1 MEQNQQQPS
10 QQTPPIATAP
20 PPVQPVQPVQPLPSQ
35 QDMQSAIDLD
45 RRRRRIKTARVLG
58 AITAL
63 LNLIGAVA
71 TCTLL
76 ALTAHAHVA
85 TTIIATLLPVV
96 ASFFGLS
103 AIGKSR
109 IASSISFFGISV
121 ASAWYF
127 LFGIVIFTS
136 SGSLAPRPD
145 WLMTLLFILDLIAL
159 IGGIVTFIMGI
170 LSGIFCAL
178 AKQTGESKGILQL
191 VFVCVL
197 LAASIGVMVYTL
209 GFEPYEQ
216 EVTDNSIIWETAPV
230 SDNALFDQSYDG
242 EFSYSQIE
250 QLREDVQSGMTYQ
263 QVCDALS
270 GDTGH
275 IDSQSSTEERTTV
288 YWVDSNSSFVIA
300 TFTDGRTYSIY
311 TVTDLAEDMYNDFGQ
326 GSDTQPSGQTEN
338 PSSDSPAS
346 TATTGEQNA
355 LESAQSYLRYMAFSR
370 DGLIDQLEYEG
381 FTTSEA
387 TYAVDNC
394 GADWNEQALESA
406 NSYLSHMAFSYTGL
420 IDQLEY
426 EGFTTEQATYAVD
439 SCGADWNEQAA
450 KSAES
455 YLSHMSFSRE
465 ELIDQLEYEGFT
477 HEQAVYGA
485 QANGY

>member
-109 IASSISFFGISV
+109 IASSISFFSISV

-170 LSGIFCAL
+170 LSGVFCAL
-178 AKQTGESKGILQL
+178 AKRTGKSKGIVQL

-197 LAASIGVMVYTL
+197 LAAAIGVTVYAL
-209 GFEPYEQ
+209 GFEADAVSAGTATVDMDGDGDMDITDYILQNADPYNQ
-216 EVTDNSIIWETAPV
+216 SATDNMEPTHYGTFSRVQIA
-230 SDNALFDQSYDG
+230 ALK
-242 EFSYSQIE
+242 E
-250 QLREDVQSGMTYQ
+250 GMTYTEF
-263 QVCDALS
+263 VDALDGDFGEDCS
-270 GDTGH
+270 PNRDGYVYGFVAVRWVDQSRNYVLALFEDGICTSLGTSEDPEETPEPTTYSIGDTWTVDGQWSLTITGVRETTERNQFADENPGAVYI
-275 IDSQSSTEERTTV
+275 IDYTYTNLGYEGSIMDLYITLSYETV
-288 YWVDSNSSFVIA
+288 VDSAGVVGYAYPLPTDRSPQETPVGATCNAQACIGVDNPGPFTLTVEEYDSYYTQHEA
-300 TFTDGRTYSIY
+300 TFT
-311 TVTDLAEDMYNDFGQ
+311 L
-326 GSDTQPSGQTEN
+326 
-338 PSSDSPAS
+338 SP
-346 TATTGEQNA
+346 Q
-355 LESAQSYLRYMAFSR
+355 
-370 DGLIDQLEYEG
+370 
-381 FTTSEA
+381 
-387 TYAVDNC
+387 
-394 GADWNEQALESA
+394 
-406 NSYLSHMAFSYTGL
+406 
-420 IDQLEY
+420 
-426 EGFTTEQATYAVD
+426 
-439 SCGADWNEQAA
+439 
-450 KSAES
+450 
-455 YLSHMSFSRE
+455 
-465 ELIDQLEYEGFT
+465 
-477 HEQAVYGA
+477 
-485 QANGY
+485 

>member
-10 QQTPPIATAP
+10 QQTPSVAAAP

-35 QDMQSAIDLD
+35 QDMQSAIDMD
-45 RRRRRIKTARVLG
+45 RRQRRIKTARVLG
-58 AITAL
+58 AVTAL

-71 TCTLL
+71 TATLY
-76 ALTAHAHVA
+76 ALTAHNHVA
-85 TTIIATLLPVV
+85 TLIIATLLPVV

-103 AIGKSR
+103 AVGKSR
-109 IASSISFFGISV
+109 IASSISFFGIAV
-121 ASAWYF
+121 AGIWYS
-127 LFGIVIFTS
+127 LFGVTVLFAPLDS
-136 SGSLAPRPD
+136 SPD
-145 WLMTLLFILDLIAL
+145 WLMTLLFILDMIAL
-159 IGGIVTFIMGI
+159 IGGIVTFILGI

-178 AKQTGESKGILQL
+178 AKRTGKSKGIVQL

-197 LAASIGVMVYTL
+197 LAAAIGVTVYAL

-216 EVTDNSIIWETAPV
+216 EVSDNSIIWETAPV
-230 SDNALFDQSYDG
+230 SDNALFDQSYNG
-242 EFSYSQIE
+242 EFTYDQIK
-250 QLREDVQSGMTYQ
+250 QLRNDVQSGMTYQ
-263 QVCDALS
+263 QVCDSLS
-270 GDTGH
+270 GDIGH

-288 YWVDSNSSFVIA
+288 YWVDSKNIFVMA
-300 TFTDGRTYSIY
+300 TFTDGKTYSIY
-311 TVTDLAEDMYNDFGQ
+311 TVTDLAEDMYNDFDQ
-326 GSDTQPSGQTEN
+326 SSNTQPSDQTEN

-355 LESAQSYLRYMAFSR
+355 LESAQSYLRYMSFSR

-455 YLSHMSFSRE
+455 YLSHMSFSR
-465 ELIDQLEYEGFT
+465 D
-477 HEQAVYGA
+477 
-485 QANGY
+485 

>member
-10 QQTPPIATAP
+10 QQTPSVAAAP

-35 QDMQSAIDLD
+35 QDMQSAIDMD
-45 RRRRRIKTARVLG
+45 RRQRRIKTARVLG
-58 AITAL
+58 AVTAL

-71 TCTLL
+71 TATLY
-76 ALTAHAHVA
+76 ALTAYNHVV
-85 TTIIATLLPVV
+85 TLIIATLLPVV

-103 AIGKSR
+103 AVGKSR
-109 IASSISFFGISV
+109 IASSISFFGIAV
-121 ASAWYF
+121 AGIWYS
-127 LFGIVIFTS
+127 LFGVTVLF
-136 SGSLAPRPD
+136 APLDSRPD
-145 WLMTLLFILDLIAL
+145 WLMTLLFILDMIAL
-159 IGGIVTFIMGI
+159 IGGIIAFIMGV

-178 AKQTGESKGILQL
+178 AKRTGKSKGIVQL
-191 VFVCVL
+191 IFVCVL
-197 LAASIGVMVYTL
+197 LAASIGVAVYAL

-250 QLREDVQSGMTYQ
+250 QLRKDVQSGMTYQ

-275 IDSQSSTEERTTV
+275 IDGQSSTEERTTV

-370 DGLIDQLEYEG
+370 NGLIDQLEYEG

>member
-209 GFEPYEQ
+209 GFKADT
-216 EVTDNSIIWETAPV
+216 TDGSSESGTYGVGDTWTV
-230 SDNALFDQSYDG
+230 DG
-242 EFSYSQIE
+242 EWSLTITSVTETERRDPIATDEEHVYIIDYTYTNLGHEDETTGGLYMSIYNDFSGDTLTDSRGQSGSISVLDVDNE
-250 QLREDVQSGMTYQ
+250 PEDIPVGATCEAQDAICLENSGDFTLEIRRFDNEGNGHSATFNLSPTGYESASSVDSDPTQHILNSVIQSDDISDYTPGADYTQAQFQRIALGMTYDEVVQ
-263 QVCDALS
+263 IMD
-270 GDTGH
+270 GDPGFFVTG
-275 IDSQSSTEERTTV
+275 IDTYVSV
-288 YWVDSNSSFVIA
+288 YWCDPDYDFVFVS
-300 TFTDGRTYSIY
+300 FTDGV
-311 TVTDLAEDMYNDFGQ
+311 VTEI
-326 GSDTQPSGQTEN
+326 S
-338 PSSDSPAS
+338 
-346 TATTGEQNA
+346 
-355 LESAQSYLRYMAFSR
+355 
-370 DGLIDQLEYEG
+370 
-381 FTTSEA
+381 
-387 TYAVDNC
+387 
-394 GADWNEQALESA
+394 
-406 NSYLSHMAFSYTGL
+406 
-420 IDQLEY
+420 
-426 EGFTTEQATYAVD
+426 
-439 SCGADWNEQAA
+439 
-450 KSAES
+450 
-455 YLSHMSFSRE
+455 
-465 ELIDQLEYEGFT
+465 
-477 HEQAVYGA
+477 
-485 QANGY
+485 

>member
-1 MEQNQQQPS
+1 MEQNQNAS
-10 QQTPPIATAP
+10 QSPVTVP
-20 PPVQPVQPVQPLPSQ
+20 PPVQPAQPVEPIPPQ
-35 QDMQSAIDLD
+35 QEMQNAIAQD
-45 RRRRRIKTARVLG
+45 RRQRRIKTARVLG
-58 AITAL
+58 AVTAL

-76 ALTAHAHVA
+76 ALTAHNHVI

-103 AIGKSR
+103 AVGKSR

-121 ASAWYF
+121 ASVWYF
-127 LFGIVIFTS
+127 LFGIAILFVPLDS
-136 SGSLAPRPD
+136 RPD
-145 WLMTLLFILDLIAL
+145 WLITLLTILDIVAL
-159 IGGIVTFIMGI
+159 IGGIVTFILGV

-178 AKQTGESKGILQL
+178 AKPAGKSNGIVQL
-191 VFVCVL
+191 VFVSVL
-197 LAASIGVMVYTL
+197 LAAAIGVTVYAL

-216 EVTDNSIIWETAPV
+216 EVSDNSIIWETAPV
-230 SDNALFDQSYDG
+230 SDNALFDQSYNG
-242 EFSYSQIE
+242 EFTYDQIK
-250 QLREDVQSGMTYQ
+250 QLRNDVQSGMTYQ
-263 QVCDALS
+263 QVCDSLS
-270 GDTGH
+270 GDIGH

-288 YWVDSNSSFVIA
+288 YWVDSKNIFVMA
-300 TFTDGRTYSIY
+300 TFTDGKTYSIY
-311 TVTDLAEDMYNDFGQ
+311 TVTDLAEDMYNDFDQ
-326 GSDTQPSGQTEN
+326 SSNTQPSDQTEN

-355 LESAQSYLRYMAFSR
+355 LESAQSYLRYMSFSR

-381 FTTSEA
+381 YTTSEA

-394 GADWNEQALESA
+394 GADWNEQALKSA